1 MRTGFQ
7 KHDHNWSQTFRGVK
21 QAANYKRLLPT
32 MVGVLI
38 NETWTRHK
46 TKSISPIQATLAQR
60 VVYNLQKHSVS
71 STVWQKYA
79 KVIIHRMVQKMLRK
93 TVRSHRF
100 WHPQNGTHQRRCV
113 PSGTASQGAE
123 CMVNPLLPE
132 RRAFSRPLAR
142 MAWTQ
147 QRIRLVYRSPCGAP
161 RWGWTPE
168 KIKWNQGHPGYWP
181 PKCKNEIRGV
191 QPHMLRKE
199 KIISIISHP
208 TEGFAKIK
216 SRGSRNKIK
225 KVPSQHPKCSRNK
238 TEGFK
243 VSICVCEI
251 IWNLNKI
258 YQILNPNI
266 SKPSF

>member
-1 MRTGFQ
+1 MQLAACHVRKFRWNPPLSFPPPTPTGIA
-7 KHDHNWSQTFRGVK
+7 GV
-21 QAANYKRLLPT
+21 R
-32 MVGVLI
+32 
-38 NETWTRHK
+38 
-46 TKSISPIQATLAQR
+46 
-60 VVYNLQKHSVS
+60 S
-71 STVWQKYA
+71 ST
-79 KVIIHRMVQKMLRK
+79 
-93 TVRSHRF
+93 
-100 WHPQNGTHQRRCV
+100 
-113 PSGTASQGAE
+113 
-123 CMVNPLLPE
+123 
-132 RRAFSRPLAR
+132 
-142 MAWTQ
+142 
-147 QRIRLVYRSPCGAP
+147 
-161 RWGWTPE
+161 
-168 KIKWNQGHPGYWP
+168 IKWNQGHPGYWP

-266 SKPSF
+266 SKPSFLICISSFVEAEWCNQVITIHSFFSFLWRVLAASFSAQTIVTTKQSIDSIYSNHTTQQNSTSLGTLDFIFPKIYQILNPNISKPSF

>member
-1 MRTGFQ
+1 MLQNVTPIRKWAPWTPNMSDGDVFCTAPARRNSSL
-7 KHDHNWSQTFRGVK
+7 HFLFRRPTPAIVLTLTFG
-21 QAANYKRLLPT
+21 
-32 MVGVLI
+32 
-38 NETWTRHK
+38 
-46 TKSISPIQATLAQR
+46 S
-60 VVYNLQKHSVS
+60 
-71 STVWQKYA
+71 
-79 KVIIHRMVQKMLRK
+79 
-93 TVRSHRF
+93 
-100 WHPQNGTHQRRCV
+100 
-113 PSGTASQGAE
+113 
-123 CMVNPLLPE
+123 PLLRCRILCACNE
-132 RRAFSRPLAR
+132 KWRLKIQQWSEHIPL
-142 MAWTQ
+142 WCTQ
-147 QRIRLVYRSPCGAP
+147 MGLNP
-161 RWGWTPE
+161 W

>member
-1 MRTGFQ
+1 
-7 KHDHNWSQTFRGVK
+7 
-21 QAANYKRLLPT
+21 

-46 TKSISPIQATLAQR
+46 TKSISPIQTTLAQR

-93 TVRSHRF
+93 TVRNHRF

-142 MAWTQ
+142 MAWTSRGYGWFTAHQ
-147 QRIRLVYRSPCGAP
+147 CVAHKIPKWVCLQIHRLSQSNPVD
-161 RWGWTPE
+161 W
-168 KIKWNQGHPGYWP
+168 
-181 PKCKNEIRGV
+181 
-191 QPHMLRKE
+191 
-199 KIISIISHP
+199 IISFSPLKYHYWGYTWVCLNTGYTPHASLPLFQIM
-208 TEGFAKIK
+208 EKWQD
-216 SRGSRNKIK
+216 
-225 KVPSQHPKCSRNK
+225 PSWDGNWLS
-238 TEGFK
+238 
-243 VSICVCEI
+243 
-251 IWNLNKI
+251 
-258 YQILNPNI
+258 
-266 SKPSF
+266 